1 MLARCEALIGW
12 FSPSPGPH
20 WLSLSAVFSPPVAP
34 QSLSLLS
41 ESCHRPKSA
50 LMADQDQPQPLK
62 QYLLQILQQTRRD
75 RQHRFYK
82 RKRKLARKKPRPLQS
97 LQPQL
102 TTNLQSDSEC
112 LGDSEKS
119 DSDRSEEGECEVK
132 VSRKQCA
139 KTRQSLA
146 EDQLENNRKG
156 ELVCLTCLKKFS
168 NIQNLR

>member
-1 MLARCEALIGW
+1 
-12 FSPSPGPH
+12 
-20 WLSLSAVFSPPVAP
+20 
-34 QSLSLLS
+34 
-41 ESCHRPKSA
+41 
-50 LMADQDQPQPLK
+50 MADQDQPQPLK

-82 RKRKLARKKPRPLQS
+82 RKRKLAMKKPKPLQP
-97 LQPQL
+97 LL
-102 TTNLQSDSEC
+102 ITNFQSESEC

-119 DSDRSEEGECEVK
+119 DSGEEEEGEIEVK

-168 NIQNLR
+168 NIQNLRWTKENFVILLH